1 MTKKNTPE
9 EKKKIDLFG
18 LIQKV
23 DNSVE
28 ILSKSAYSVI
38 KDWIP
43 SGNYILNACMSGDL
57 FKAVPS
63 GRITVLAGE
72 SQTGKSYLACS
83 ICREAQKRGY
93 TPVYLD
99 SENAI
104 DKDFVTRLGC
114 DPDNFLIK
122 QVSTIKETSTFI
134 ANLCKDLQEQVDNG
148 AEVPKVI
155 IVIDSLGQL
164 TSDKER
170 NDTLSGNTAADFT
183 KAKDIKAMFRV
194 NTIPLAKL
202 QIPLLCT
209 NHVVANIGSFVS
221 ATAMSGGSGI
231 KFSGSITLN
240 LASVAKLDDKDNN
253 KEAEKNLGAS
263 NLKKNGVLVTAWP
276 DKSRFCIP
284 HKVKFQIPYFKKPNP
299 YIGLEEY
306 LNWDNAGI
314 MQGKCLNEE
323 EFQKLKPNEQLECY
337 KFEFN
342 GENKYAWPKKTMVRG
357 VGLVCKHL
365 GRQVTLQE
373 FYSPICFTEEFMK
386 YINENIIHPLFE
398 LPRQDS
404 FDDIAEIERDLG
416 LSDDED
422 IPENTTEAAA
432 GQDLISTDMGV

>member
-1 MTKKNTPE
+1 MAKKNTPE

-148 AEVPKVI
+148 AEVPKII

-221 ATAMSGGSGI
+221 ATAMSGGCLHPDEEVQTI
-231 KFSGSITLN
+231 KGNKKIKDIQDGDFVLSH
-240 LASVAKLDDKDNN
+240 DNN
-253 KEAEKNLGAS
+253 FHEVLKIWNFEKE
-263 NLKKNGVLVTAWP
+263 T
-276 DKSRFCIP
+276 
-284 HKVKFQIPYFKKPNP
+284 
-299 YIGLEEY
+299 LE
-306 LNWDNAGI
+306 
-314 MQGKCLNEE
+314 
-323 EFQKLKPNEQLECY
+323 
-337 KFEFN
+337 FEFED
-342 GENKYAWPKKTMVRG
+342 GKTIKCSENHRFLIDK
-357 VGLVCKHL
+357 
-365 GRQVTLQE
+365 E
-373 FYSPICFTEEFMK
+373 
-386 YINENIIHPLFE
+386 HPE
-398 LPRQDS
+398 LETS
-404 FDDIAEIERDLG
+404 WKFAK
-416 LSDDED
+416 
-422 IPENTTEAAA
+422 
-432 GQDLISTDMGV
+432 DLIENDEIYSLAE